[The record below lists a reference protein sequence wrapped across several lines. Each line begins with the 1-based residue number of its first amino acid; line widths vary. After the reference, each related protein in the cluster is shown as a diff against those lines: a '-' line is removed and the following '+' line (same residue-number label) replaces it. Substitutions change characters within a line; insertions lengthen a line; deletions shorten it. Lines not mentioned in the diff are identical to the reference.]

1 VTPDFLAKF
10 ILPAA
15 ASLLPS
21 THDSLAAR
29 RILIAIALQESGCRA
44 RRQYGDGPAKSFWQF
59 EPVGVNGVLAHK
71 KAGQWLKEAAAFCD
85 VVASV
90 EALHGAI
97 EHNDILAAALA
108 RLALWVHPDAI
119 PETELEA
126 WQFYLSTW
134 RPGKPKAH
142 TWAGHWAK
150 ACSLIPT
157 NQVVN

>member
-1 VTPDFLAKF
+1 
-10 ILPAA
+10 
-15 ASLLPS
+15 
-21 THDSLAAR
+21 
-29 RILIAIALQESGCRA
+29 
-44 RRQYGDGPAKSFWQF
+44 
-59 EPVGVNGVLAHK
+59 LAHK

-126 WQFYLSTW
+126 WQLYLSTW

-150 ACSLIPT
+150 ACSLIPV
-157 NQVVN
+157 NQQGN